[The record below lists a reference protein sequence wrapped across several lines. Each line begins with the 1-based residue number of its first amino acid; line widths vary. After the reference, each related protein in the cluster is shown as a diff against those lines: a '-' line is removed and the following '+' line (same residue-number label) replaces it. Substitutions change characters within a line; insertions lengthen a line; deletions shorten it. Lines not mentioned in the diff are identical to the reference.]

1 MLAEMFHKIMDKMNL
16 TKLDQFEIENIE
28 DVLPMFEETF
38 KIKLENEETEKINT
52 FSEFSD
58 LIISKIK
65 FENDNLCTSQ
75 RAFYKFRKA
84 LENENIIDR
93 NQIYPNTEL
102 KSIFSKKK
110 RRKNL
115 KSIEQIL
122 GYELDVLAPSQIT
135 INILF
140 FTFVL
145 SFISLFFAWK
155 IALIGISISVLG
167 FYLTKYTN
175 RLDKQTVRGLIERNT
190 AQHYFKIRN
199 NPNSFNRNEFKAVI
213 LEWFSENAGIE
224 KEKLKNRSFI

>member
-1 MLAEMFHKIMDKMNL
+1 MFHKIMDKMNL

-93 NQIYPNTEL
+93 KQIYPNTEL
-102 KSIFSKKK
+102 KSIFSKKN

-145 SFISLFFAWK
+145 SIIGLFFAWK
-155 IALIGISISVLG
+155 ISLIGISISVLG

-190 AQHYFKIRN
+190 AQHYFKIRSN
-199 NPNSFNRNEFKAVI
+199 ENSFNRNEFKAVI

-224 KEKLKNRSFI
+224 KEKLKNSSFI

>member
-1 MLAEMFHKIMDKMNL
+1 MNS

-28 DVLPMFEETF
+28 DVLPMFEQTF
-38 KIKLENEETEKINT
+38 KIKLKNEETEKINN

-58 LIISKIK
+58 LIISKIE

-102 KSIFSKKK
+102 KSIFSKKN
-110 RRKNL
+110 RRK
-115 KSIEQIL
+115 KVKRVEQIL
-122 GYELDVLAPSQIT
+122 GYKLDVLAPSQIT
-135 INILF
+135 VNILF

-145 SFISLFFAWK
+145 SFIGLFFAWK

-175 RLDKQTVRGLIERNT
+175 RLEKHTVRGLIEKNT

-199 NPNSFNRNEFKAVI
+199 SENSFNRNEFKAVI

-224 KEKLKNRSFI
+224 KEKLKNSSFI